1 MPKITLSGE
10 KLAMAMAHAAE
21 RGMTFEEYVQ
31 EYVQLAQEQ
40 MKKEE
45 IQLVYEAITE
55 FFEIIGNNFITK

>member
-10 KLAMAMAHAAE
+10 KLAMAMAHANE

-31 EYVQLAQEQ
+31 EYVQLVQEQ

-45 IQLVYEAITE
+45 IQE
-55 FFEIIGNNFITK
+55 K

>member
-1 MPKITLSGE
+1 MKAKTGQMPKITLSKE
-10 KLAMAMAHAAE
+10 QVAQVMAHAAK

-45 IQLVYEAITE
+45 IQE
-55 FFEIIGNNFITK
+55 K

>member
-10 KLAMAMAHAAE
+10 KLAMAMAQATE

-31 EYVQLAQEQ
+31 EYVQLVQEQ

-45 IQLVYEAITE
+45 IQE
-55 FFEIIGNNFITK
+55 K

>member
-31 EYVQLAQEQ
+31 EYVSLAQED
-40 MKKEE
+40 MKKKQDKQE
-45 IQLVYEAITE
+45 
-55 FFEIIGNNFITK
+55 K

>member
-10 KLAMAMAHAAE
+10 KLAMSMAHAAE

-45 IQLVYEAITE
+45 IQE
-55 FFEIIGNNFITK
+55 K